1 MFVADVEH
9 RAVASSLARRTVC
22 PVSMD
27 QDDDMV
33 QYALVVHI
41 LLKKYFT
48 KLSNEIYFSAF
59 IIIAVLFS
67 LLGVLFAVR
76 EGLLLLQ
83 ENHSKLL
90 PQVGLYYY
98 SSHDQHMMV

>member
-41 LLKKYFT
+41 LLKDFT
-48 KLSNEIYFSAF
+48 RFVK
-59 IIIAVLFS
+59 
-67 LLGVLFAVR
+67 
-76 EGLLLLQ
+76 
-83 ENHSKLL
+83 
-90 PQVGLYYY
+90 
-98 SSHDQHMMV
+98 